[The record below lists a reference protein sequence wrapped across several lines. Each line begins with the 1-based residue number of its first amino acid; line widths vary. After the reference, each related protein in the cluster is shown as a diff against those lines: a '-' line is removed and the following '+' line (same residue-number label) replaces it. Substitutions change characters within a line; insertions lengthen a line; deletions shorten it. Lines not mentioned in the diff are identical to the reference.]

1 MKVDCMQSMTGYGR
15 SEVQDKQVHF
25 TIEMRSVNHRYLD
38 ISLRYP
44 RIYAPLEA
52 RMKQLMGG
60 YFTRGRIEVT
70 VVQQALG
77 ASDRAVALDHA
88 LAQQYHRALNQLQ
101 EVLRLPGTVD
111 LNMLLTLRE
120 ILKIEEA
127 EADIEGAW
135 ELMQRGFEQ
144 ASEALQQM
152 RLQEGAFLVA
162 DLGERLQLIGRHIET
177 IRRRVPLVV
186 TTYRARLE
194 ERIAELF
201 QTYDLDPDRLHQ
213 EAILLA
219 ERTDVTEELT
229 RLEAHLQAMTA
240 LLETEGAIGRKTE
253 FLLQEINREVNT
265 IASKSN
271 DAEISQVVVE
281 IKSELE
287 RMREQIQNVE

>member
-1 MKVDCMQSMTGYGR
+1 MQSMTGYGR
-15 SEVQDKQVHF
+15 SEVEDEQLHF

-44 RIYAPLEA
+44 RPYAPLET

-70 VVQQALG
+70 VAQQAMS
-77 ASDRAVALDHA
+77 ASDRAVKLDQA

-111 LNMLLTLRE
+111 LNTLLTLRE
-120 ILKIEEA
+120 ILKIEDVET
-127 EADIEGAW
+127 DIEDVWKLLQA
-135 ELMQRGFEQ
+135 GFEQ

-152 RLQEGAFLVA
+152 RLQEGAFLA
-162 DLGERLQLIGRHIET
+162 DDLRSRLQLIGRHVET
-177 IRRRVPLVV
+177 IRQRVPLVV
-186 TTYRARLE
+186 TAYRERLE
-194 ERIAELF
+194 ERIAEIF
-201 QTYDLDPDRLHQ
+201 QTHDLDPDRLHQ

-219 ERTDVTEELT
+219 ERTDVAEELT
-229 RLEAHLQAMTA
+229 RLEAHRRAMTE
-240 LLETEGAIGRKTE
+240 LLEAEGAIGRKIE

-265 IASKSN
+265 IASKSS
-271 DAEISQVVVE
+271 DAAISQVVVE

>member
-1 MKVDCMQSMTGYGR
+1 MTGYGR
-15 SEVQDKQVHF
+15 SEVEDERLRF

-44 RIYAPLEA
+44 RPYAPLET

-70 VVQQALG
+70 VAQQAMS
-77 ASDRAVALDHA
+77 ASDRAVKLDQA

-111 LNMLLTLRE
+111 LNTLLTLRE
-120 ILKIEEA
+120 ILKIEDVET
-127 EADIEGAW
+127 DIEDVWKLLQA
-135 ELMQRGFEQ
+135 GFEQ

-152 RLQEGAFLVA
+152 RLQEGAFLA
-162 DLGERLQLIGRHIET
+162 DDLRSRLQLIGRHVET
-177 IRRRVPLVV
+177 IRQRVPLVV
-186 TTYRARLE
+186 TAYRERLE
-194 ERIAELF
+194 ERIAEIF
-201 QTYDLDPDRLHQ
+201 QTHDLDPDRLHQ

-219 ERTDVTEELT
+219 ERTDVAEELT
-229 RLEAHLQAMTA
+229 RLEAHRRAMTE
-240 LLETEGAIGRKTE
+240 LLEAEGAIGRKIE

-265 IASKSN
+265 IASKSS
-271 DAEISQVVVE
+271 DAAISQVVVE

>member
-1 MKVDCMQSMTGYGR
+1 MQSMTGYGR
-15 SEVQDKQVHF
+15 SEVQDEQLHF

-44 RIYAPLEA
+44 RLYAPLES

-70 VVQQALG
+70 VAQQTLG
-77 ASDRAVALDHA
+77 VSDRAVRLDHV

-101 EVLRLPGTVD
+101 EALRLPGTVD

-120 ILKIEEA
+120 ILQIEDV
-127 EADIEGAW
+127 EADIEDVW
-135 ELMQRGFEQ
+135 KLMQAGFEQ
-144 ASEALQQM
+144 ASEALQDM
-152 RLQEGAFLVA
+152 RLQEGAFLA
-162 DLGERLQLIGRHIET
+162 DDLHNRLQLIGRHVET
-177 IRRRVPLVV
+177 IRQRVPLVV
-186 TTYRARLE
+186 VAYRERLE

-201 QTYDLDPDRLHQ
+201 QAHDLDPDRLHQ

-219 ERTDVTEELT
+219 ERTDVAEELT
-229 RLEAHLQAMTA
+229 RLQAHLQAMTA
-240 LLETEGAIGRKTE
+240 MLEAEGSIGRKIE

-265 IASKSN
+265 IASKSS
-271 DAEISQVVVE
+271 DAAISQVVVE

>member
-1 MKVDCMQSMTGYGR
+1 MQSMTGYGR
-15 SEVQDKQVHF
+15 SEVEDEQLHF

-44 RIYAPLEA
+44 RPYAPLET
-52 RMKQLMGG
+52 RMKQLMGS

-70 VVQQALG
+70 VAQQAMS
-77 ASDRAVALDHA
+77 ASDRAVMLDQA

-120 ILKIEEA
+120 ILKIEDVET
-127 EADIEGAW
+127 DIEDVW
-135 ELMQRGFEQ
+135 KLMQAGFEQ

-152 RLQEGAFLVA
+152 RLQEGAFLA
-162 DLGERLQLIGRHIET
+162 DDLRSRLQLIGRHVET
-177 IRRRVPLVV
+177 IRQRVPLVV
-186 TTYRARLE
+186 TAYRERLE

-201 QTYDLDPDRLHQ
+201 QTHDFDPDRLHQ

-219 ERTDVTEELT
+219 ERTDVAEELT
-229 RLEAHLQAMTA
+229 RLEAHRRAMTA
-240 LLETEGAIGRKTE
+240 LLQAEGAIGRKIE

-265 IASKSN
+265 IASKSS
-271 DAEISQVVVE
+271 DATISQVVVE

>member
-1 MKVDCMQSMTGYGR
+1 MQSMTGYGR
-15 SEVQDKQVHF
+15 SEVRDEQLHF

-44 RIYAPLEA
+44 RVYAPLET
-52 RMKQLMGG
+52 RMKQLMGD

-70 VVQQALG
+70 VAQQALG
-77 ASDRAVALDHA
+77 ASDRAVTLDHA

-101 EVLRLPGTVD
+101 EGLRLPGTVD

-120 ILKIEEA
+120 ILKIEEV
-127 EADIEGAW
+127 ETDVEDVW
-135 ELMQRGFEQ
+135 KLMQIGFEQ
-144 ASEALQQM
+144 ASEALQHM
-152 RLQEGAFLVA
+152 RLQEGAFLVE
-162 DLGERLQLIGRHIET
+162 DLRSRLELIGRHIAS
-177 IRRRVPLVV
+177 IRQRVPLVI
-186 TTYRARLE
+186 TTYRERLE

-201 QTYDLDPDRLHQ
+201 QVHDLDPDRLHQ
-213 EAILLA
+213 EVILLA
-219 ERTDVTEELT
+219 ERTDVAEELT
-229 RLEAHLQAMTA
+229 RLEAHLQAMTG
-240 LLETEGAIGRKTE
+240 LLEAEGAIGRKVE
-253 FLLQEINREVNT
+253 FLLQEVNREVNT

>member
-1 MKVDCMQSMTGYGR
+1 MQSMTGYGR
-15 SEVQDKQVHF
+15 SEVRDEQLHF

-44 RIYAPLEA
+44 RVYAPLET
-52 RMKQLMGG
+52 RMKQLMGD

-70 VVQQALG
+70 VAQQALG
-77 ASDRAVALDHA
+77 ASDRAVTLDHA

-101 EVLRLPGTVD
+101 EGLRLPGTVD

-120 ILKIEEA
+120 ILKIEEV
-127 EADIEGAW
+127 ETDVEDVW
-135 ELMQRGFEQ
+135 KLMQIGFEQ
-144 ASEALQQM
+144 ASEALQHM
-152 RLQEGAFLVA
+152 RLQEGAFLVE
-162 DLGERLQLIGRHIET
+162 DLRSRLELIGRHIAS
-177 IRRRVPLVV
+177 IRQRVPLVI
-186 TTYRARLE
+186 TTYRERLE

-201 QTYDLDPDRLHQ
+201 QVHDLDPDRLHQ
-213 EAILLA
+213 EVILLA
-219 ERTDVTEELT
+219 ERTDVAEELT
-229 RLEAHLQAMTA
+229 RLETHLQAMTG
-240 LLETEGAIGRKTE
+240 LLEAEGTIGRKVE
-253 FLLQEINREVNT
+253 FLLQEVNREVNT

>member
-1 MKVDCMQSMTGYGR
+1 MQSMTGYGR
-15 SEVQDKQVHF
+15 SEVQDEQLHF

-44 RIYAPLEA
+44 RFYAPLET

-70 VVQQALG
+70 IAQQALG
-77 ASDRAVALDHA
+77 DSDRAVTLDHA

-101 EVLRLPGTVD
+101 EALRLPGTVD
-111 LNMLLTLRE
+111 LNLLLTLRE
-120 ILKIEEA
+120 ILKIEEV
-127 EADIEGAW
+127 EADVEGVW
-135 ELMQRGFEQ
+135 QLMQEGFVQ
-144 ASEALQQM
+144 ASEALQHM
-152 RLQEGAFLVA
+152 RIQEGAFLA
-162 DLGERLQLIGRHIET
+162 EDLRSRLQLIGRHVET
-177 IRRRVPLVV
+177 IRQRVPLVV
-186 TTYRARLE
+186 PAYRERLE
-194 ERIAELF
+194 ERIAEIF
-201 QTYDLDPDRLHQ
+201 QTYELDPDRLHQ

-219 ERTDVTEELT
+219 ERTDVAEELT

-240 LLETEGAIGRKTE
+240 LLEEEGAIGRKSE

>member
-1 MKVDCMQSMTGYGR
+1 MQSMTGYGR
-15 SEVQDKQVHF
+15 SEVQDEQFRF

-44 RIYAPLEA
+44 RVYTPLET

-70 VVQQALG
+70 VAQQTLG
-77 ASDRAVALDHA
+77 ASDRAVTLDQA

-101 EVLRLPGTVD
+101 EALRLPGTVD
-111 LNMLLTLRE
+111 LNMLLTMRE
-120 ILKIEEA
+120 ILKIEEV
-127 EADIEGAW
+127 ETDIEDVW
-135 ELMQRGFEQ
+135 QLMQTGFEQ
-144 ASEALQQM
+144 ASEALQHM
-152 RLQEGAFLVA
+152 RLQEGAFLA
-162 DLGERLQLIGRHIET
+162 EDLRTRLQLIGRHVEA
-177 IRRRVPLVV
+177 IRQRVPLVV
-186 TTYRARLE
+186 TAYRGRLE

-201 QTYDLDPDRLHQ
+201 DTHQLDPDRLHQ
-213 EAILLA
+213 ETILLA
-219 ERTDVTEELT
+219 ERTDVAEELT
-229 RLEAHLQAMTA
+229 RLEAHLQAMTE
-240 LLETEGAIGRKTE
+240 LLGTEGAIGRKIE

-265 IASKSN
+265 IASKSS

>member
-1 MKVDCMQSMTGYGR
+1 MQSMTGYSR
-15 SEVQDKQVHF
+15 SEVQDEQLHF

-44 RIYAPLEA
+44 RFYAPLET

-70 VVQQALG
+70 IAQQALE
-77 ASDRAVALDHA
+77 ASDRVVTLDRA
-88 LAQQYHRALNQLQ
+88 LAQQYHRALTQLQ

-111 LNMLLTLRE
+111 LNLLLTLRD
-120 ILKIEEA
+120 ILKIEEV
-127 EADIEGAW
+127 EADIEDVW
-135 ELMQRGFEQ
+135 KLMQAGLEQ
-144 ASEALQQM
+144 ASEALQHM
-152 RLQEGAFLVA
+152 RLQEGAFLA
-162 DLGERLQLIGRHIET
+162 EDLHHRLQLIGRHIET
-177 IRRRVPLVV
+177 IRHRVPLVV
-186 TTYRARLE
+186 TAYRERLE

-201 QTYDLDPDRLHQ
+201 QLHSLDPERLHQ

-219 ERTDVTEELT
+219 ERTDVAEELT
-229 RLEAHLQAMTA
+229 RLEAHSQAMTA
-240 LLETEGAIGRKTE
+240 LLEAEGAIGRKIE
-253 FLLQEINREVNT
+253 FLLQEMNREVNT
-265 IASKSN
+265 IASKSS

>member
-1 MKVDCMQSMTGYGR
+1 MTGYGR
-15 SEVQDKQVHF
+15 SEVEDEQLHF

-44 RIYAPLEA
+44 RPYSPLET

-70 VVQQALG
+70 VAQQAMS
-77 ASDRAVALDHA
+77 ASDRAVKLDQA

-111 LNMLLTLRE
+111 LNTLLTLRE
-120 ILKIEEA
+120 ILKIEDVET
-127 EADIEGAW
+127 DIEDVWKLLQA
-135 ELMQRGFEQ
+135 GFEQ

-152 RLQEGAFLVA
+152 RLQEGAFLA
-162 DLGERLQLIGRHIET
+162 DDLRSRLQLIGRHVET
-177 IRRRVPLVV
+177 IRQRVPLVV
-186 TTYRARLE
+186 TAYRERLE
-194 ERIAELF
+194 ERIAEIF
-201 QTYDLDPDRLHQ
+201 QTHDLDPDRLHQ

-219 ERTDVTEELT
+219 ERTDVAEELT
-229 RLEAHLQAMTA
+229 RLEAHRRAMTE
-240 LLETEGAIGRKTE
+240 LLEAEGAIGRKIE

-265 IASKSN
+265 IASKSS
-271 DAEISQVVVE
+271 DAAISQVVVE

>member
-1 MKVDCMQSMTGYGR
+1 MTGYSR
-15 SEVQDKQVHF
+15 SEVQDEQLHF

-44 RIYAPLEA
+44 RFYAALES
-52 RMKQLMGG
+52 RMKQLMGE

-70 VVQQALG
+70 IAQQTLEV
-77 ASDRAVALDHA
+77 SNRAVTLDHA

-101 EVLRLPGTVD
+101 EALRLPGTVD

-120 ILKIEEA
+120 ILKIEEV
-127 EADIEGAW
+127 EADIEDAW
-135 ELMQRGFEQ
+135 KLMQTGFEQ
-144 ASEALQQM
+144 ASQALQQM
-152 RLQEGAFLVA
+152 RLQEGAFLAA
-162 DLGERLQLIGRHIET
+162 DLRRRLQLIGCHIGT
-177 IRRRVPLVV
+177 IRQRVPLVV
-186 TTYRARLE
+186 TAYRERLE
-194 ERIAELF
+194 GRLAELF
-201 QTYDLDPDRLHQ
+201 QSHDFDPDRLHQ

-219 ERTDVTEELT
+219 ERTDVAEELT
-229 RLEAHLQAMTA
+229 RLEAHLQAMTT
-240 LLETEGAIGRKTE
+240 LLEAEGAIGRKIE

>member
-1 MKVDCMQSMTGYGR
+1 MTGYGR
-15 SEVQDKQVHF
+15 TEVQDEQLHF

-38 ISLRYP
+38 IALRYP
-44 RIYAPLEA
+44 RFYAPLET

-70 VVQQALG
+70 IAQQAME
-77 ASDRAVALDHA
+77 ASNRAVTLDYA

-101 EVLRLPGTVD
+101 EALRLPGTVD

-120 ILKIEEA
+120 ILKLEEV
-127 EADIEGAW
+127 EADVENAW
-135 ELMQRGFEQ
+135 KLMQTGFEQ
-144 ASEALQQM
+144 ASEALQHM
-152 RLQEGAFLVA
+152 RSQEGAFLA
-162 DLGERLQLIGRHIET
+162 EDLRHRLQLIGGHIET
-177 IRRRVPLVV
+177 IRQRVPLVV
-186 TTYRARLE
+186 TAYRERLE
-194 ERIAELF
+194 GRIAELF
-201 QTYDLDPDRLHQ
+201 QTHALDPDRLHQ

-219 ERTDVTEELT
+219 ERTDVAEELT

-240 LLETEGAIGRKTE
+240 LLEAEGAIGRKIE

-265 IASKSN
+265 IASKSS
-271 DAEISQVVVE
+271 DAEISQMVVE